1 MVDNASTVIDV
12 SFGPRMYE
20 GGVPVDKGSKL
31 FTSKVSRRKLVQ
43 AGSAAAGALA
53 VGGSLQSTFA
63 APYFAPNRFQ
73 GEKLTVLYMQSGTYD
88 EAARLIAP
96 EFEKATGATV
106 EVVAF
111 PYQNLHDNAANDL
124 VTQTGA
130 YNVIDVAG
138 QWDGEF
144 APYLVPLDDYVE
156 RDGINGDDFIPN
168 IWKLNGLWDGK
179 RNGIPNANDAR
190 GIIYLTDLYEKAG
203 VSIPKTWEDYN
214 ANAAKLTGNGIYG
227 ASWTGLGEQL
237 QGSWLS
243 RYWESG
249 QPLCEEDWRPAFVND
264 AGVNAI
270 QLLRDALQ
278 YAPEGMPG
286 WDIPTHM
293 NAVLS
298 GELAQSE
305 VWPSFI
311 RADARNPDKSKI
323 VDRWALTPFP
333 GPSELSLWNLAIP
346 ATSPRQ
352 DLAWEWIKM
361 YTSPENAKRFAQ
373 QFGVGSPQLATWSDP
388 ELTALYPEYPQ
399 ILAAIEN
406 GKPIWRIPQFPAAWD
421 VLQKEL
427 EKTVYQ
433 GADPQA
439 TLQTIADEWNRLLD
453 QDPPTAPYTE

>member
-1 MVDNASTVIDV
+1 VDILRT
-12 SFGPRMYE
+12 
-20 GGVPVDKGSKL
+20 SKL
-31 FTSKVSRRKLVQ
+31 SRRKLVQ
-43 AGSAAAGALA
+43 AGGLAAGALA
-53 VGGSLQSTFA
+53 AGSKRSTFA
-63 APYFAPNRFQ
+63 APYFAPRRFQ

-130 YNVIDVAG
+130 YDVIDVAG

-144 APYLVPLDDYVE
+144 APYLVPLDDYVA
-156 RDGINGDDFIPN
+156 RDGISGDAFIPN
-168 IWKLNGLWDGK
+168 VWQLNGLWEGT
-179 RNGIPNANDAR
+179 RNGIPNANDAM
-190 GIIYLTDLYEKAG
+190 GILYRTDLYDGAG
-203 VSIPKTWEDYN
+203 VSVPKTWQEYN
-214 ANAAKLTGNGIYG
+214 DNAAKLTGNGVYG
-227 ASWTGLGEQL
+227 ASWVGLGEQL

-249 QPLCEEDWRPAFVND
+249 QPLCEKDWRPAFVND

-270 QLLRDALQ
+270 MLLREALK

-286 WDIPTHM
+286 WGIPEQKS
-293 NAVLS
+293 AVLA
-298 GELAQSE
+298 GELAQAE
-305 VWPSFI
+305 LWPSFI
-311 RADARNPDKSKI
+311 RADARDPEKSKI
-323 VDRWALTPFP
+323 IDKWALTPFP

-361 YTSPENAKRFAQ
+361 YTTPENAKRFAL
-373 QFGVGSPQLATWSDP
+373 QFGIGSPQLATWSDP
-388 ELTALYPEYPQ
+388 ELTQRFPEYPQ
-399 ILAAIEN
+399 ILAAIEA

-433 GADPQA
+433 DADPKA
-439 TLQTIADEWNRLLD
+439 TLQTIADEWNKLLD
-453 QDPPTAPYTE
+453 QDPPTAPYVEGPSA

>member
-1 MVDNASTVIDV
+1 LDTT
-12 SFGPRMYE
+12 
-20 GGVPVDKGSKL
+20 KL
-31 FTSKVSRRKLVQ
+31 FGRKVSRRTLVQ
-43 AGSAAAGALA
+43 AGSVAAGAVA
-53 VGGSLQSTFA
+53 VAGSKRSTFA
-63 APYFAPNRFQ
+63 APYFAPRRFQ

-88 EAARLIAP
+88 EAARLMAP

-130 YNVIDVAG
+130 YDVIDVAG

-144 APYLVPLDDYVE
+144 APYLVPLDDYVAK
-156 RDGINGDDFIPN
+156 DGISGDAFIPN
-168 IWKLNGLWDGK
+168 IWQLNGLWEGK
-179 RNGIPNANDAR
+179 RNGIPNANDAM
-190 GIIYLTDLYEKAG
+190 GIIYRTDLYDAAG
-203 VSIPKTWEDYN
+203 VSVPKTWQEYN
-214 ANAAKLTGNGIYG
+214 DNAAKLTGNGVYG
-227 ASWTGLGEQL
+227 AAWVGLGEQL

-243 RYWESG
+243 RYWEAG
-249 QPLCEEDWRPAFVND
+249 QPLCEKDWRPAFVND

-270 QLLRDALQ
+270 MLLRDALQ

-286 WDIPTHM
+286 WDIPTEK
-293 NAVLS
+293 NAVLA
-298 GELAQSE
+298 GELAQAE
-305 VWPSFI
+305 LWPSFI
-311 RADARNPDKSKI
+311 RADARDDTKSKI
-323 VDRWALTPFP
+323 IDKWALTPFP

-361 YTSPENAKRFAQ
+361 YTTPENAKKFAQ
-373 QFGVGSPQLATWSDP
+373 QFGIGSPQLATWSDP
-388 ELTALYPEYPQ
+388 ELTSIYPEYPQ
-399 ILAAIEN
+399 ILAAIEA

-433 GADPQA
+433 DADPKA
-439 TLQTIADEWNRLLD
+439 TLQTIADEWNKLLD
-453 QDPPTAPYTE
+453 QDPPTAPYVEGV

>member
-1 MVDNASTVIDV
+1 LVNGNA
-12 SFGPRMYE
+12 PRTIGGE
-20 GGVPVDKGSKL
+20 GGSPVDRSRKL
-31 FTSKVSRRKLVQ
+31 LANKVSRRKLVQ
-43 AGSAAAGALA
+43 TGGVAAGAIA
-53 VGGSLQSTFA
+53 ATGSKRSTFA
-63 APYFAPNRFQ
+63 APYFAPRRFQ
-73 GEKLTVLYMQSGTYD
+73 GETLTVLYMQSGTYD

-96 EFEKATGATV
+96 EFEEATGATV

-130 YNVIDVAG
+130 YDVIDVAG

-144 APYLVPLDDYVE
+144 APYLVPLDEFVE
-156 RDGINGDDFIPN
+156 RDGISGDDFIPN
-168 IWKLNGLWDGK
+168 IWQLNGLWEGN

-190 GIIYLTDLYEKAG
+190 GIIYLTDLYEEAG
-203 VSIPKTWEDYN
+203 VSIPETWEQYN
-214 ANAAKLTGNGIYG
+214 ENAAALTGDGIYG

-249 QPLCEEDWRPAFVND
+249 QPLCEPDWRPAFVNE

-270 QLLRDALQ
+270 ELLRDALQ

-311 RADARNPDKSKI
+311 RADARDESKSQI
-323 VDRWALTPFP
+323 VDRWSLTPFP

-346 ATSPRQ
+346 QTSPRQ

-361 YTSPENAKRFAQ
+361 YTTPENAKRFALE
-373 QFGVGSPQLATWSDP
+373 FGIGSPQLATWSDP
-388 ELTALYPEYPQ
+388 ELTELYPEYPQ

-421 VLQKEL
+421 VLQKQL
-427 EKTVYQ
+427 EQTVYQ
-433 GADPQA
+433 GADPMA
-439 TLQTIADEWNRLLD
+439 TLQAIADEWNRLLD
-453 QDPPTAPYTE
+453 QNPPTAPYVEGPAPQ